1 MKNSLLI
8 LSLALSNLLFAQPA
22 GSIVGTVLDKD
33 LNNEPLPFANI
44 LIPEVNVGTT
54 SDFDGLFA
62 LDGLAEGDY
71 LVNFSFVGYETQKV
85 PVTVVGGKVT
95 EIQVSLAS
103 SSSALDEVIVTTVAR
118 RDSQTALLIEQ
129 KKAVNFKQQIGAEEL
144 TQKGI
149 GDAADAVIKTSG
161 VSKAESGSIY
171 VRGLGDR
178 YNMSSYN
185 GFVLPSN
192 DPSLKNIAL
201 DLFRSDIV
209 ESIAIDKTY
218 NVDNFGD
225 YAGASINI
233 NALTSKS
240 KNYYKLSIGSGFN
253 QSALDV
259 DSFYLGQGPG
269 YSGFYNNS
277 YPNYP
282 LERYNFDT
290 GFNREQAFD
299 GVSPT
304 NISGAF
310 EASYGRLLTDVTRV
324 NLFAM
329 ASFDNDFSR
338 TSGVNRGSISKDG
351 LIYKDFDFTT
361 YQYDTNTTAMLNLAV
376 LNPSFSVTFSNLLIN
391 SSSQN
396 LQEYNGVMDI
406 FDFAPEGGGF
416 IQRHQ
421 YKQTLLLVNQVFGQ
435 VDVLD
440 KLSLIGGA
448 SYSQSLNLIPDRRQ
462 ITLSPTDWDD
472 PNSPKTFANN
482 LSNGDSHRY
491 YQNLF
496 EDELGYRAKFVYD
509 LQNREDEENNTKLSL
524 GFVGR
529 RKTVDFDAT
538 QINHAPRRNIAQP
551 TIDDVYDTDSYF
563 NQGNLSQGLFEL
575 ITFRGRKDVPN
586 ALAPQTYGG
595 EQNITAGYI
604 SADHNFSESTK
615 IQVGLRYENI
625 KQSISWSTTL
635 DPTGDT
641 SVLDEVQWL
650 PSLFVLHKLNDA
662 NNIRFAASSTYTLPQ
677 YKEKAFFQFEEV
689 TQVYLGNP
697 ALYASTNYN
706 FDLKW
711 EQFPSIGE
719 LVSVTAFSRIIK
731 NPINDVSISSA
742 SNDLSYVNSG
752 DQATV
757 FGLEFELVKDL
768 YSNPIVLDDRTL
780 NRVFRLNLNASYMQ
794 SKQDLDGEK
803 VLTETAASGLLN
815 LSVDFTNTEDRIT
828 GASDVLLNAD
838 FLYERDFRNGASLVS
853 SLSANYFSD
862 KLYALGVLGKGN
874 IVDKGLITLNFVS
887 KLQLNELV
895 GLSVSAKN
903 LLNPSYQRIQ
913 DIQNVTVL
921 EFNKGRSLSLG
932 VNLTF

>member
-1 MKNSLLI
+1 MKYSLLI
-8 LSLALSNLLFAQPA
+8 LSLALSNLLYAQPA

-54 SDFDGLFA
+54 SDFDGLFT
-62 LDGLAEGDY
+62 LDGLAQGDY

-178 YNMSSYN
+178 YNMTSYN

-218 NVDNFGD
+218 NADNFGD
-225 YAGASINI
+225 YAGANINI

-253 QSALDV
+253 QSAFDV

-269 YSGFYNNS
+269 YSGFYNNP

-304 NISGAF
+304 NISGSF
-310 EASYGRLLTDVTRV
+310 EASYGRLLTDVTRA

-329 ASFDNDFSR
+329 ASFDNAFSY

-376 LNPSFSVTFSNLLIN
+376 LNPTFSVTFSNLLIN

-416 IQRHQ
+416 VQRHQ
-421 YKQTLLLVNQVFGQ
+421 YKQTILLVNQVFGQ

-462 ITLSPTDWDD
+462 ITLSPYDWDD

-496 EDELGYRAKFVYD
+496 EDELGYRAKLVYD
-509 LQNREDEENNTKLSL
+509 LQNREYKENNTKLSL

-529 RKTVDFDAT
+529 KKTVDFDAT

-551 TIDDVYDTDSYF
+551 TIDDVYDADSYF

-595 EQNITAGYI
+595 EQNITAGFI
-604 SADHNFSESTK
+604 SADHNFSKSTK
-615 IQVGLRYENI
+615 VQVGLRYENI

-650 PSLFVLHKLNDA
+650 PSLFVLHKLNDS

-719 LVSVTAFSRIIK
+719 LVSITAFSRIIK

-768 YSNPIVLDDRTL
+768 YSNPMVLDDRTL

-803 VLTETAASGLLN
+803 VLNETAASGLLN

-853 SLSANYFSD
+853 SLSVNYFSD
-862 KLYALGVLGKGN
+862 NLYALGVLGKGN
-874 IVDKGLITLNFVS
+874 IVDKGLVTLNFVS

-895 GLSVSAKN
+895 GLSMSAKN

-921 EFNKGRSLSLG
+921 EFKKGRSLSLG